1 MRKNSSP
8 KFRNCSPRIPNYEK
22 SISSNLRKQ
31 SKSHQIIAILCHF
44 APLCSKRFQKSKNR
58 NKFKFPLKYTGKNI
72 DRRIIMVYNDY
83 KRYNCYIFETNFE
96 VKQMGKKPL
105 NENQVK
111 TLRKIVKDKP
121 LHELLL
127 NLSVDLMLRSSDL
140 LNLKISDVLNE
151 SGSVKTEVKVRQK
164 KTGKNTL
171 SIPLSKNSID
181 AIKKYLL
188 EREQDDYIFKGQMSH
203 FTRKPIST
211 QQYAKIVKKWV
222 RELGVEDVS
231 EYSTHS
237 MRKVK
242 ATVIYNRTKNVDA
255 VRRLLGQSSVTV
267 LFFRNI
273 QMKLFQQ
280 IDMSC
285 SNL

>member
-1 MRKNSSP
+1 
-8 KFRNCSPRIPNYEK
+8 
-22 SISSNLRKQ
+22 
-31 SKSHQIIAILCHF
+31 
-44 APLCSKRFQKSKNR
+44 
-58 NKFKFPLKYTGKNI
+58 
-72 DRRIIMVYNDY
+72 
-83 KRYNCYIFETNFE
+83 
-96 VKQMGKKPL
+96 MGKKPL

-171 SIPLSKNSID
+171 LIPLSKNSID

-188 EREQDDYIFKGQMSH
+188 EKEQDDYIFKGQMSH

-211 QQYAKIVKKWV
+211 QQYAKIVKKWFKPC
-222 RELGVEDVS
+222 
-231 EYSTHS
+231 S
-237 MRKVK
+237 MKK
-242 ATVIYNRTKNVDA
+242 
-255 VRRLLGQSSVTV
+255 
-267 LFFRNI
+267 
-273 QMKLFQQ
+273 FQKYKKFKEEETAES
-280 IDMSC
+280 IRS
-285 SNL
+285 